1 MFDCFGTVLGKG
13 GFIDIDPGMLSLGD
27 LTDYPTDYILV
38 VFIARK
44 VLLGETNWDDWEG
57 GILWIPI

>member
-1 MFDCFGTVLGKG
+1 MLDCFGTVLGKG

-27 LTDYPTDYILV
+27 LTDYPTDCILV

-44 VLLGETNWDDWEG
+44 VLLGETN
-57 GILWIPI
+57 